1 MPGYRAGVNRNAVI
15 IDVQSIGGDGTVGI
29 ALAGELDLA
38 TADQLRDALERA
50 AEGGDTVRVD
60 ARRVTLL
67 DSTSLGVLLF
77 FARRLRDRG
86 GWLELLYATPS
97 VTRTLEVAAI
107 GRAIR
112 LVDCSDEPQRPAAN
126 G

>member
-1 MPGYRAGVNRNAVI
+1 MNENAVT
-15 IDVQSIGGDGTVGI
+15 IDVHSIAGGGAVGI

-38 TADQLRDALERA
+38 TADRLRDALERA
-50 AEGGDTVRVD
+50 VGEGGDTVRVD

-112 LVDCSDEPQRPAAN
+112 LVDCSDESPRPAAN

>member
-1 MPGYRAGVNRNAVI
+1 MPGYRGGVDRNAVT
-15 IDVQSIGGDGTVGI
+15 IDVRSIAGDGAVVI

-50 AEGGDTVRVD
+50 GEGGKTVRVD
-60 ARRVTLL
+60 ARQVTLL

-86 GWLELLYATPS
+86 GWLELIYATPS
-97 VTRTLEVAAI
+97 VAKTLEVAAI

-112 LVDCSDEPQRPAAN
+112 LVDCSDEPQRSADSS
-126 G
+126 

>member
-1 MPGYRAGVNRNAVI
+1 LAPANI
-15 IDVQSIGGDGTVGI
+15 TGDGAVGI

-50 AEGGDTVRVD
+50 TGAGGNTVRVD

-77 FARRLRDRG
+77 FARRLRDRD
-86 GWLELLYATPS
+86 GWLELMYATPS
-97 VTRTLEVAAI
+97 VARTLEVASI

-112 LVDCSDEPQRPAAN
+112 LVECSDEPQRPAGN
-126 G
+126 GWLRRLPTTAGG

>member
-1 MPGYRAGVNRNAVI
+1 M
-15 IDVQSIGGDGTVGI
+15 IDVHSIAGDGTVAI
-29 ALAGELDLA
+29 TLAGELDLT
-38 TADQLRDALERA
+38 TADQLRNALERA
-50 AEGGDTVRVD
+50 GSEGGSTVRVD

-86 GWLELLYATPS
+86 GWLELLYATRS
-97 VTRTLEVAAI
+97 VARTLEIAAI

-112 LVDCSDEPQRPAAN
+112 LVECPDEPQRPAAN

>member
-15 IDVQSIGGDGTVGI
+15 IDVQSIAGDGTVGI
-29 ALAGELDLA
+29 GLAGELDLA

>member
-1 MPGYRAGVNRNAVI
+1 MNRNAVI
-15 IDVQSIGGDGTVGI
+15 IDVQSIAGDGTVGI

-38 TADQLRDALERA
+38 TADRLRDALERA

-112 LVDCSDEPQRPAAN
+112 LVDCSDELQRPAAN